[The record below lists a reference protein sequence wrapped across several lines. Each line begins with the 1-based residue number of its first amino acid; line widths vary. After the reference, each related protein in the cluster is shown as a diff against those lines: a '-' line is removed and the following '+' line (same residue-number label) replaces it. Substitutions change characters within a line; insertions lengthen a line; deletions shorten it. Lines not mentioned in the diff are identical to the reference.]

1 MAGKLPPELESLA
14 DPNARPAAGAPAA
27 ASKQRDLVG
36 RWGLGVEALGGVK
49 DRFSRTARE
58 SEIDQVLPRVLLEG
72 SGRPVKKS
80 EVAFAYN
87 CVHGL
92 VFQLKDGPAFGV
104 RASGP

>member
-1 MAGKLPPELESLA
+1 MAVELPPELASLA
-14 DPNARPAAGAPAA
+14 DPNARPAPRASPKPA
-27 ASKQRDLVG
+27 STRDLVG
-36 RWGLGVEALGGVK
+36 QWGLGVAALGGVR

-58 SEIDQVLPRVLLEG
+58 SEIDQVLPRVTLEG

-92 VFQLKDGPAFGV
+92 VFQLRDGPTFGV
-104 RASGP
+104 RTSGS